1 MENIIGRV
9 SECFETGGRHFKHL
23 THNIMDK
30 RGKLFFGLLGFCQGE
45 GETERKLGMVCKFS
59 KLTLQSS
66 DPLRD
71 TTFWGKDKHLFTL
84 GF

>member
-45 GETERKLGMVCKFS
+45 GENERPLGMVYKFS
-59 KLTLQSS
+59 KLTLQSRCVTQIS
-66 DPLRD
+66 GEKTNIYLPWV
-71 TTFWGKDKHLFTL
+71 F
-84 GF
+84 